1 MNTIA
6 TNRRILVIPSWY
18 PTKDNPVVGSF
29 FQEQAGLL
37 QQQFDVRILFGIGRP
52 AANRRLRWF
61 QKPGGVRM
69 LPLEEGAILDPP
81 PVFGFEYEHRAPN
94 DLLVL
99 EAATDAYRQAFRRM
113 LAKGWKPDLLHA
125 QCAEFAGIITAT
137 LAREF
142 QIPFVLTEH
151 QVFVLANYPEHRR
164 RLMIEALRTATTLVV
179 VSHHQMRCIV
189 LHGIDRPMTV
199 VGNLINEELFQFAEP
214 RKDPAR
220 FRILTV
226 TYPSPL
232 KDCETFFRAVA
243 LLLERG
249 HHDIEVTVIG
259 NNSFHNISAANTECF
274 QQLAAQHGVEQ
285 VCQFIAHETRENMPK
300 RYAHCD
306 VFVSTSVAET
316 FGVAVREAMAVG
328 RPVVCTASGGVDDDL
343 SPANGIKV
351 NIRDFAAVADALIAI
366 KTNRLQFDPHQ
377 VRNSVVSKH
386 GKEAFLNQMTQ
397 IYENAIAF
405 RAK

>member
-1 MNTIA
+1 M
-6 TNRRILVIPSWY
+6 
-18 PTKDNPVVGSF
+18 
-29 FQEQAGLL
+29 
-37 QQQFDVRILFGIGRP
+37 RILFGIGRLVRQP
-52 AANRRLRWF
+52 AVLRKLRCF
-61 QKPGGVRM
+61 QKRGCARV
-69 LPLEEGAILDPP
+69 LPLEDGIIPDPP
-81 PVFGFEYEHRAPN
+81 PVFGFEYEHHATD
-94 DLLVL
+94 DLHLL
-99 EAATDAYRQAFRRM
+99 EAATDAYRQAFKRL
-113 LAKGWKPDLLHA
+113 LAGGWKPDLLHA

-199 VGNLINEELFQFAEP
+199 VGNLINEELFPFAEP
-214 RKDPAR
+214 RRDPAR

-226 TYPSPL
+226 TYPSPF

-249 HHDIEVTVIG
+249 HQDVQVTVIG
-259 NNSFHNISAANTECF
+259 NNSFHDISAANTDYF
-274 QQLAAQHGVEQ
+274 QHLAAKYGVGH
-285 VCQFIAHETRENMPK
+285 VCRFIAHESRENMTNH
-300 RYAHCD
+300 YANCD

-316 FGVAVREAMAVG
+316 FGVAVREAMVVG
-328 RPVVCTASGGVDDDL
+328 RPVVCTASGGVDDDV

-351 NIRDFAAVADALIAI
+351 NIRDFAAVADALVAI
-366 KTNRLQFDPHQ
+366 KTNRLQFDPRQ
-377 VRNSVVSKH
+377 VRNSVVYKH
-386 GKEAFLNQMTQ
+386 GNEAFLNQMTL
-397 IYENAIAF
+397 IYE
-405 RAK
+405 RAMATTAKATI